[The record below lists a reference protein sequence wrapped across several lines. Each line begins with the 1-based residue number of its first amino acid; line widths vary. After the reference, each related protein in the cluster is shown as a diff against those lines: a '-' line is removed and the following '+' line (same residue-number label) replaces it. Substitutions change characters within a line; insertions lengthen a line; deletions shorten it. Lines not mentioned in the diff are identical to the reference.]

1 MCLKNLVCL
10 VNCQRTSITLHWTQ
24 NLTKHVILNVN
35 KLHLSILE
43 LWNFVEENLSKT
55 GFFQEV
61 SFEYSAIEIIKI

>member
-1 MCLKNLVCL
+1 MCLKNLVCK
-10 VNCQRTSITLHWTQ
+10 VNCQRTSITLLWTQ

-43 LWNFVEENLSKT
+43 FWNFVEENLSKNW
-55 GFFQEV
+55 FFQEV